1 MGFEDIINGF
11 VSGDKFSL
19 SRAIS
24 FVERNPE
31 KSYELISALGEKTGR
46 SLLESKTHI
55 IGITGPPG
63 IGKST
68 LISRLA
74 ERMVDEGKKSGVLL
88 CDPSSVKVSGGAIL
102 GDRIRMRMPSHDNLF
117 IRSVGTRGELG
128 GISLNTSDIV
138 NLFILFGMKK
148 IIVETAGTGQTE
160 TEIYNIA
167 DTIVLVV
174 SPESGDEIQFMKS
187 GILEIA
193 DIVVLNKADR
203 PSADK
208 IYNEIKIAIDTASQV
223 ALSIKGNGKD
233 GEGMGSEEGGKQLD
247 WKPPVIK
254 TIAKDGIGI
263 DELIEKLEEHR
274 TFLEKTGIL
283 RKKRRKRL
291 ERDFKS
297 ILSRQI
303 MALLGSSSLYRG
315 KLSEVLSGEK
325 DPYTATR
332 ELINE
337 LGECWKTE

>member
-1 MGFEDIINGF
+1 MGFDDIIDGF

-24 FVERNPE
+24 FVERNPDR
-31 KSYELISALGEKTGR
+31 SYELISALGEKTGR

-68 LISRLA
+68 LISRLV
-74 ERMVDEGKKSGVLL
+74 ERMADEGEKSGVLL

-102 GDRIRMRMPSHDNLF
+102 GDRIRMRMPSHDKVF

-138 NLFILFGMKK
+138 NLFILFGMEK

-167 DTIVLVV
+167 DSIVLVV

-223 ALSIKGNGKD
+223 SLSIKGNGKD
-233 GEGMGSEEGGKQLD
+233 GEGEKELE

-254 TIAKDGIGI
+254 TIAKDGVGV
-263 DELIEKLEEHR
+263 DELIKKLEEHR
-274 TFLEKTGIL
+274 IFLEETGIL
-283 RKKRRKRL
+283 RKKRKKRL
-291 ERDFKS
+291 ERDFRS

-303 MALLGSSSLYRG
+303 MTLLGGSSLYRE

-337 LGECWKTE
+337 LKECWKTG